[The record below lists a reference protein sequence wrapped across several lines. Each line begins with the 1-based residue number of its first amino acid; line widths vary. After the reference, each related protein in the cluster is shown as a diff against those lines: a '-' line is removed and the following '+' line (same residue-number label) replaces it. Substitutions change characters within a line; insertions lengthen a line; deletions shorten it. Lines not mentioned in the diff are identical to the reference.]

1 MANGR
6 PPKITNFNLSWKTTS
21 IFVTKLHDIYFKEEE
36 KDKLNFFKFERP
48 QFVGNWKTT
57 LISFQMEDDQSFL
70 LSKADIDKRYF
81 S

>member
-1 MANGR
+1 M
-6 PPKITNFNLSWKTTS
+6 TS
-21 IFVTKLHDIYFKEEE
+21 ILRKTE
-36 KDKLNFFKFERP
+36 DKVNFLKFERP